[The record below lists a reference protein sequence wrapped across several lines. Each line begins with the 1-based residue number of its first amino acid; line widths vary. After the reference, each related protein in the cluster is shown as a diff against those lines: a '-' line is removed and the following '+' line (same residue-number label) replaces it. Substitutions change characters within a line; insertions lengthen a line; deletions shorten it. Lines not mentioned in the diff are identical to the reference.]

1 MDYVWVP
8 IPGGIYIV
16 RLRIHLT
23 ETSESQAV
31 GQGRCHGLL
40 SLVDLAGSERVVTS
54 NVQGERLKE
63 VWREGLVAGE
73 GWLVELVEFGY
84 FFGGVGW
91 DVHFLV
97 RWFAT
102 SFVGVICV
110 IGWFGG
116 NQM

>member
-1 MDYVWVP
+1 MDPHIYHKNQRFMYTVN
-8 IPGGIYIV
+8 IPSSHGLRMGPYPCGIYIV

-23 ETSESQAV
+23 ETTESQAV

-73 GWLVELVEFGY
+73 GWLV
-84 FFGGVGW
+84 
-91 DVHFLV
+91 
-97 RWFAT
+97 R
-102 SFVGVICV
+102 
-110 IGWFGG
+110 IG
-116 NQM
+116 

>member
-1 MDYVWVP
+1 MGPYP
-8 IPGGIYIV
+8 CGIYIV

-23 ETSESQAV
+23 ETTESQAV

-73 GWLVELVEFGY
+73 GWLV
-84 FFGGVGW
+84 
-91 DVHFLV
+91 
-97 RWFAT
+97 R
-102 SFVGVICV
+102 
-110 IGWFGG
+110 IG
-116 NQM
+116 

>member
-1 MDYVWVP
+1 MSPYPWWVP
-8 IPGGIYIV
+8 YR
-16 RLRIHLT
+16 RLRIHPQKT
-23 ETSESQAV
+23 TESQAV

-63 VWREGLVAGE
+63 VWREGE
-73 GWLVELVEFGY
+73 GWLVKDGWWNWLSFVMI
-84 FFGGVGW
+84 FGGLVGICIFW
-91 DVHFLV
+91 LDGLQLL
-97 RWFAT
+97 
-102 SFVGVICV
+102 FVGVICE